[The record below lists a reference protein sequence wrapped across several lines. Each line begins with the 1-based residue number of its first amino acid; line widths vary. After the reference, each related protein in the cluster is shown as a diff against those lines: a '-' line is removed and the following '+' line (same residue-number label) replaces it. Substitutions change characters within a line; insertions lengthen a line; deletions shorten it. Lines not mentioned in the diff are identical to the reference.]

1 MGLNALD
8 LDAISQDARDCFL
21 YEDAPEQ
28 VALLEAEAHNLHR
41 GETDRLQA
49 NYTDL
54 IRAAHSLKGGAGLA
68 QLPVISQLAHRLE
81 DLLEALQEQRVL
93 DLSTAHELVTLSI
106 DQVTQLITN
115 VTNGRPE
122 PNLTDLPLLQALDE
136 FLESVPEADFEAEA
150 LTAHEA
156 SGGSSAYLT
165 QVALEVDLEDCLQRM
180 DQVLQQTHD
189 PEVITTA
196 LMELVEACMLLGQ
209 TLDVDWLIA
218 PAQHVYSQL
227 AQPHC
232 VVMEVVIATLT
243 DLRTQRRQTLAA
255 LSGDRLATEHS
266 EFLAP
271 NFTQETTSDLPHVN
285 DAFAGLD
292 ANWDLD
298 SNQSSL
304 LSATDLPSL
313 EDTFAGLDAIAID
326 SSEVSQSTTDPLHL
340 DNHVVDLGSILTLE
354 ANSALQ
360 TTDLPSLDAVFESL
374 EENSPVDSVDATEI
388 TTELSVLEATFAG
401 LEDNP
406 TEEAGSTLGL
416 LTELAGIDATIAYE
430 TETPLAADVAPALE
444 PEIPSLIFD
453 TQTHSTPPPTHQ
465 LLPTST
471 ATLERTDPQ
480 DIESMR
486 AMASSQPEAL
496 ASAPSPERY
505 LRSLPTINL
514 RIPFTKVDR
523 MSNTVG
529 ELLINHE
536 RLSLFQQQLQQVSH
550 ELKKRTEQFNPIQDQ
565 VQTFYDRLAT
575 SWVSGVSSPLTATN
589 ASYPN
594 EEFDALQF
602 DRYTDLHT
610 TLQTFQE
617 LMVRIQETRSDMD
630 LVNQDLQEALD
641 QLRQQLNHLS
651 ADFNQ
656 SRLVPFRNLA
666 QKFIPSLQSLNRQHQ
681 KSVDLEIIGEKT
693 LIDQLLVEQ
702 LKTPLTHLFRNAFD
716 HGIETACERQALGKP
731 ATAKI
736 QLSAK
741 VQGSMVVITVTDDGR
756 GIDTVK
762 VGQKALQA
770 GLCRAEDLPNLSR
783 DQMFEFLFASGFSTK
798 NKVSS
803 LSGRGVGLDVVR
815 LQVERLRGSV
825 RVQTTLGEGTQFILT
840 LPLTISILPLLL
852 CQCHERTI
860 AVPSISVLEIIA
872 LHEFYDPHADES
884 EILWQNQRIPLVSLR
899 TLLPYQQP
907 GMAAPEPKMDKLAL
921 VVDMDGQPL
930 AVAVDALL
938 GERELVLKP
947 FDHTIPVPSY
957 VVGCTVLGTGE
968 VVPVYSPTHFEPLL
982 RAYQEQGVGTAHPS
996 DEPMS
1001 ETADPTILIVDDSI
1015 AVRRLLNRL
1024 LTQSGFQVI
1033 QCRDGKEALDEL
1045 NRLQQSLDLVIS
1057 DVEMPRVDGYSLLKE
1072 IRAHARWHSLPVA
1085 MLTSRGGDRH
1095 RQKAQMLGATS
1106 YLTKPFQ
1113 PLELLN
1119 EVNAMIN

>member
-28 VALLEAEAHNLHR
+28 VALLEAEAHNLHL

-122 PNLTDLPLLQALDE
+122 TNLTDLPLLQALDE

-180 DQVLQQTHD
+180 EQVLQQTHD
-189 PEVITTA
+189 LEVITTA

-209 TLDVDWLIA
+209 TLNVDWLIA
-218 PAQHVYSQL
+218 PAQPVYAQL

-232 VVMEVVIATLT
+232 AVMEVAIATLT
-243 DLRTQRRQTLAA
+243 DLRTQRSQTLAA
-255 LSGDRLATEHS
+255 LSGDRVATQQS

-271 NFTQETTSDLPHVN
+271 DFTQETTSDLPHVN

-298 SNQSSL
+298 SDPSSL

-313 EDTFAGLDAIAID
+313 EDTFSGLDAIAID
-326 SSEVSQSTTDPLHL
+326 SGEVSQITSYPLHL

-354 ANSALQ
+354 ANSALH

-401 LEDNP
+401 LEDK
-406 TEEAGSTLGL
+406 
-416 LTELAGIDATIAYE
+416 
-430 TETPLAADVAPALE
+430 
-444 PEIPSLIFD
+444 
-453 TQTHSTPPPTHQ
+453 
-465 LLPTST
+465 PTST
-471 ATLERTDPQ
+471 ATVERTDPQ

-486 AMASSQPEAL
+486 AMAASQPEAL

-575 SWVSGVSSPLTATN
+575 SWVSGVSSPLTTTN

-594 EEFDALQF
+594 DEFDALQF

-617 LMVRIQETRSDMD
+617 LMVRIQETRADMD

-762 VGQKALQA
+762 VGQKAVQA

-968 VVPVYSPTHFEPLL
+968 VVPVCSPTHFEPLL
-982 RAYQEQGVGTAHPS
+982 RAYQKQGVGTAHPS